1 MHKYFSTLCKNI
13 SQIIT
18 HSNKL
23 SLQIPSGPKCR
34 LLQEHQLLFLKITT
48 WKHEEIMRNF
58 QEMFFLTKL
67 LQSETFPA
75 STCILLQHLWS
86 LTTFNYAKGPRIHF
100 SWSTGWRPTSM
111 VQILTSN
118 IVRGE
123 KNAKLAWSQELAPTK
138 QRKRVDSKCEWN
150 TKWSSIGL

>member
-23 SLQIPSGPKCR
+23 SSQIPSGPKCR
-34 LLQEHQLLFLKITT
+34 LLQEHQFLFWKITT
-48 WKHEEIMRNF
+48 WKHEELMRNF
-58 QEMFFLTKL
+58 LEIFFLTKL

-86 LTTFNYAKGPRIHF
+86 LATFNYAKGLRIHF
-100 SWSTGWRPTSM
+100 SWSTGRRPTSM

-118 IVRGE
+118 IARG